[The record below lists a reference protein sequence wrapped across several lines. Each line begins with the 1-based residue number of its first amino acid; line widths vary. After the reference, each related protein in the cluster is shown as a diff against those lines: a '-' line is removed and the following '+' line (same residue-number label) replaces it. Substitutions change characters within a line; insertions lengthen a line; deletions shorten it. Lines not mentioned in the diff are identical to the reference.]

1 MKRILIT
8 GANSGIGFALS
19 KRLITEKGCFVYMGT
34 RSMEKGEAAK
44 KKLIGEVGQKPRA
57 RLNY

>member
-44 KKLIGEVGQKPRA
+44 KKLIGEVGPEAESKIE
-57 RLNY
+57 